1 MKLEQGG
8 MSGIKERVDRA
19 TMAHIMSQPGV
30 GAAMLMGCA
39 PVGLLGSLRNQSYK
53 GSRDLS

>member
-8 MSGIKERVDRA
+8 MSGVKERVDKT